1 MERSAVKN
9 TFPKRP
15 ILGSACAILL
25 LASLSFCGC
34 RWMKAADRAKD
45 EVAALATGQEAEFC
59 VPGHLKGAP
68 LSELVDFALETRPEV
83 ASAILS
89 VEDARLALL
98 QIAAD
103 APLFGRNGLSA
114 NSLEVGLSVSRNA
127 SSAAADSVGDLKWR
141 THGSASAA
149 LSLDLLLWDAGRNDA
164 RASAQVERV
173 IAAEMQLLSTRYSVF
188 LDVSGAYFDLLEKR
202 ALLCVSLTNE
212 TVHAVHLEQAER
224 RLEAGEANK
233 LDVLRARLDA
243 AKAREGVVNA
253 KNAVLTCEA
262 KMLFSLGLDSS
273 RCSCDDVIGAG
284 TNALDFVTMGISPST
299 EGMDEMFAFA
309 RTNSPALALSR
320 ARLRAA
326 MADVDFA
333 KADLLPSVSASA
345 SLNWTDPKWL
355 WKWGLSGVWSLF
367 EGFGKT
373 RALERAVTA
382 MRSAAA
388 DTERAEQSLSSDLE
402 IALCTRDNATEAM
415 KSAGDSYERAKE
427 NMRQVSEMF
436 AIGEA
441 NRVDFTTAA
450 ADCAEALGSRISA
463 FYAGQRAE
471 AAISAIV
478 GEMPR
483 FEAKTLKED
492 EL

>member
-34 RWMKAADRAKD
+34 RWMRAADRAKD

-188 LDVSGAYFDLLEKR
+188 LDVSKAYFDLLEKR

-212 TVHAVHLEQAER
+212 TVHAVHLEQAES
-224 RLEAGEANK
+224 RLEAGEANR

-243 AKAREGVVNA
+243 AKAREAVVNA
-253 KNAVLTCEA
+253 SNEVLVCEA

-273 RCSCDDVIGAG
+273 RCSCDEVIGAG

-299 EGMDEMFAFA
+299 EGMDEMFALA

-471 AAISAIV
+471 AAISALV
-478 GEMPR
+478 GEVPR

>member
-1 MERSAVKN
+1 M
-9 TFPKRP
+9 
-15 ILGSACAILL
+15 
-25 LASLSFCGC
+25 
-34 RWMKAADRAKD
+34 
-45 EVAALATGQEAEFC
+45 
-59 VPGHLKGAP
+59 
-68 LSELVDFALETRPEV
+68 
-83 ASAILS
+83 
-89 VEDARLALL
+89 
-98 QIAAD
+98 
-103 APLFGRNGLSA
+103 
-114 NSLEVGLSVSRNA
+114 
-127 SSAAADSVGDLKWR
+127 
-141 THGSASAA
+141 
-149 LSLDLLLWDAGRNDA
+149 
-164 RASAQVERV
+164 
-173 IAAEMQLLSTRYSVF
+173 
-188 LDVSGAYFDLLEKR
+188 
-202 ALLCVSLTNE
+202 
-212 TVHAVHLEQAER
+212 
-224 RLEAGEANK
+224 
-233 LDVLRARLDA
+233 LRARLDA

-273 RCSCDDVIGAG
+273 RCSCDEVIGAG

-471 AAISAIV
+471 AAISALV
-478 GEMPR
+478 GEVPR
-483 FEAKTLKED
+483 FEAKTLTVD